1 MGRILLILTAGC
13 LFATFLIIANSSFK
27 TNTSASRETEQISK
41 KAEKDRPKKGEQ
53 SARAKSTRRE
63 AVKRSRQSGPSDPD
77 EAPMRAAR
85 LPEQQNNQDD
95 DELATVSGDA
105 PVYSVNSRDSRIIK
119 VLKKGEKV
127 TTDLQVIDVQGRW
140 TIVKKPDLSKPGFV
154 LDENL
159 QPANS
164 KKKTDSKQ

>member
-1 MGRILLILTAGC
+1 VGRILLILTAGC

-27 TNTSASRETEQISK
+27 TTTSASPKSEEVGK

-53 SARAKSTRRE
+53 SSRAKSARKD
-63 AVKRSRQSGPSDPD
+63 AVKRSKQSGPSNPD
-77 EAPMRAAR
+77 DAPMTAAR
-85 LPEQQNNQDD
+85 SPEQETRQDD
-95 DELATVSGDA
+95 GLATMSGDA
-105 PVYSVNSRDSRIIK
+105 PVYSVNSRDSRVIK

-127 TTDLQVIDVQGRW
+127 ATDLQVIDEQGRW

-154 LDENL
+154 LNENL

-164 KKKTDSKQ
+164 KKKTENRP

>member
-27 TNTSASRETEQISK
+27 TNTSASPQSEAVNK

-53 SARAKSTRRE
+53 SARAKSTRRN
-63 AVKRSRQSGPSDPD
+63 AVKRSKQTGPSNPD
-77 EAPMRAAR
+77 EAPMSAAR
-85 LPEQQNNQDD
+85 LPEQQSKQDD
-95 DELATVSGDA
+95 GLATVSGDA

-127 TTDLQVIDVQGRW
+127 ATDIQVIDEQGRW

-159 QPANS
+159 QPPNS
-164 KKKTDSKQ
+164 KRKTENRQ

>member
-27 TNTSASRETEQISK
+27 TNSSASPKSEVVSK

-53 SARAKSTRRE
+53 SARAKSARKD
-63 AVKRSRQSGPSDPD
+63 AVKRSKQSGPGNPD
-77 EAPMRAAR
+77 EAPMSIAR
-85 LPEQQNNQDD
+85 LPERESIQDD
-95 DELATVSGDA
+95 GLATLSGDA

-127 TTDLQVIDVQGRW
+127 ATDLQVIDEQGRW
-140 TIVKKPDLSKPGFV
+140 TIIKKPDLSKPGFV
-154 LDENL
+154 LDEHL
-159 QPANS
+159 QPSNPKRKA
-164 KKKTDSKQ
+164 DSRP

>member
-1 MGRILLILTAGC
+1 VGRILLILTAGC

-27 TNTSASRETEQISK
+27 TNTSASPPSEAVSK
-41 KAEKDRPKKGEQ
+41 KTEKDRPKKGEQ
-53 SARAKSTRRE
+53 SAGAKSARRN
-63 AVKRSRQSGPSDPD
+63 AVKRSKQSGPSNPD
-77 EAPMRAAR
+77 EAPMSAAR
-85 LPEQQNNQDD
+85 SAEQQIKQDD
-95 DELATVSGDA
+95 GLATVSGDA

-127 TTDLQVIDVQGRW
+127 ATDIQVIDGQGRW

-159 QPANS
+159 QQA
-164 KKKTDSKQ
+164 KRKTENRQ